1 MNRRDRVGSGSTVSS
16 VVSSFTKKS
25 QQAAKENIPSRLP
38 RGPTTPK
45 DLLNRTKSGES
56 VKVKDT
62 TGGTGGGGGR
72 PSQEERASI
81 RNGGSTGSR
90 SEVSSVSSRRE
101 STASSVSSEPPASP
115 VFSPQVAS
123 PVATEQPSLTKTET
137 GRVTSPKV
145 MLAAQVFLA
154 SSR

>member
-16 VVSSFTKKS
+16 VVSSFTRKS

-56 VKVKDT
+56 VKAKDT
-62 TGGTGGGGGR
+62 TGGGGGR

-145 MLAAQVFLA
+145 ILAAQVFLA